1 MRGEKDGTPPAVSG
15 GGVLKDSNFRIV
27 LGVTLMSVLGIASV
41 TPAFPDI
48 SRELGLSAAR
58 TALLV
63 SVFTIPGFLL
73 TPFLGILADRFG
85 RKKVLVP
92 CLFLFGL
99 AGGACAFASDF
110 TMLLALRFLQG
121 TGASALN
128 SLNATLIGDFFS
140 GKERSEAMGYNSS
153 VIGLGAASY
162 PALGGILATFGWRYP
177 FALAF
182 SGVFVGLWALFRLEE
197 VYKPQEHAGWGFD
210 TTRLRSA
217 VFHKTTL
224 LLFCTSVMTFVIF
237 YGAFL
242 TYLPFFLSGRYGATP
257 LHVGMVS
264 AAMSFSNAVTA
275 SRTRFLAERFSERC
289 RLVTAFFIYALAL
302 ILILLAP
309 GCCSTA
315 LPAVFFGI
323 AQGLNMPT
331 LMTMLATLAPE
342 ENRAVFLSL
351 NSMSLRLGQTLGPVL
366 MGIIYSISGI
376 ETVFLSGAVMSLLM
390 AIVLFSLLGKV
401 DVAA

>member
-63 SVFTIPGFLL
+63 SVFTIPGFFL

-99 AGGACAFASDF
+99 AGGACAFASNF

-128 SLNATLIGDFFS
+128 SLNATLIGDFFY

-162 PALGGILATFGWRYP
+162 PALGGMLATFGWRYP

-182 SGVFVGLWALFRLEE
+182 SGVFVGLWALFGLEE
-197 VYKPQEHAGWGFD
+197 VYKPHKHAGWGFD
-210 TTRLRSA
+210 TARLRSA
-217 VFHKTTL
+217 VFRKTTL
-224 LLFCTSVMTFVIF
+224 LLFCTSVITFVIF

-257 LHVGMVS
+257 LHVGLVS

-323 AQGLNMPT
+323 GQGLNMPT
-331 LMTMLATLAPE
+331 LMTMLASLAPE

-366 MGIIYSISGI
+366 MGVIYSISGI
-376 ETVFLSGAVMSLLM
+376 ETVFLSGAVMSLSM
-390 AIVLFSLLGKV
+390 AVALFLLLGKV

>member
-197 VYKPQEHAGWGFD
+197 VY
-210 TTRLRSA
+210 
-217 VFHKTTL
+217 
-224 LLFCTSVMTFVIF
+224 
-237 YGAFL
+237 
-242 TYLPFFLSGRYGATP
+242 
-257 LHVGMVS
+257 
-264 AAMSFSNAVTA
+264 
-275 SRTRFLAERFSERC
+275 
-289 RLVTAFFIYALAL
+289 
-302 ILILLAP
+302 
-309 GCCSTA
+309 
-315 LPAVFFGI
+315 
-323 AQGLNMPT
+323 
-331 LMTMLATLAPE
+331 
-342 ENRAVFLSL
+342 
-351 NSMSLRLGQTLGPVL
+351 
-366 MGIIYSISGI
+366 
-376 ETVFLSGAVMSLLM
+376 
-390 AIVLFSLLGKV
+390 
-401 DVAA
+401 